1 MRVRAGRLRPLP
13 VVVTVPVASQVR
25 AAADMIR
32 AGEAPPR
39 PVVVASCDG
48 IMYPVDGL
56 DTLEAY
62 RLAGRDQIECTVVE
76 PGGLAGA
83 VGMHLG
89 LSRRLPVNPFCVIDA
104 IEWMRKEGVPLAG
117 VDRRYLRL
125 AELDLAGDVRGAFDT
140 WLGRLAGRLETI
152 PPFWHILGP
161 LAEMERS
168 GQARALESVMAFV
181 HATGTAPDAS
191 TLRGI
196 LRQFA
201 PAGRGRTGHVAAIEA
216 EDAVSPPPAAPAGGG
231 VPPVEGAGRI
241 LCECGRE
248 WYVDA
253 GSGMVRSV
261 QESNSMVVL
270 TGQDGGPVYPVPLE
284 VAEHMDMGNSPVYHY
299 IVPGHFPMVLVS
311 GRRLDGPDL
320 EGVRR
325 AVRESLGPT
334 EPGGPAPT
342 L

>member
-13 VVVTVPVASQVR
+13 VVVTIPVASQVR

-48 IMYPVDGL
+48 AMYPVDGL

-62 RLAGRDQIECTVVE
+62 RMAGRDQIECTVVE
-76 PGGLAGA
+76 PGGVAGA

-104 IEWMRKEGVPLAG
+104 IEWMRTEGVPLAG

-125 AELDLAGDVRGAFDT
+125 AELDLAGDVRGVFDV

-216 EDAVSPPPAAPAGGG
+216 EDAVSPSPAAPAGGG

-248 WYVDA
+248 WYVDG
-253 GSGMVRSV
+253 GSGAVRSV
-261 QESNSMVVL
+261 RESDSMVVL

-325 AVRESLGPT
+325 AVRESLGRA
-334 EPGGPAPT
+334 ELGGPAPT
-342 L
+342 

>member
-25 AAADMIR
+25 AAADIIR
-32 AGEAPPR
+32 SGEAPPR

-89 LSRRLPVNPFCVIDA
+89 LSRRLPVNPFCVMDA
-104 IEWMRKEGVPLAG
+104 IGWMRAEGVPLAG

-125 AELDLAGDVRGAFDT
+125 AELDLAGDVRGVFDT
-140 WLGRLAGRLETI
+140 WLERLAGRLETV

-161 LAEMERS
+161 LSEMERS

-216 EDAVSPPPAAPAGGG
+216 EEPVAPPPSIQSGGG
-231 VPPVEGAGRI
+231 VIPVEGAGRI

-248 WYVDA
+248 WYMDA
-253 GSGMVRSV
+253 KSNTVRSV
-261 QESNSMVVL
+261 QESDSMVVL
-270 TGQDGGPVYPVPLE
+270 TYQDGGPVYPVPLE
-284 VAEHMDMGNSPVYHY
+284 VAEHMDMGNAPVYHY
-299 IVPGHFPMVLVS
+299 IVPGNFPLVLVS
-311 GRRLDGPDL
+311 GRRLDGQDL

-325 AVRESLGPT
+325 AVRESLGR
-334 EPGGPAPT
+334 ERMW

>member
-1 MRVRAGRLRPLP
+1 M
-13 VVVTVPVASQVR
+13 VVTVPVASQVR

-140 WLGRLAGRLETI
+140 WLGRLAGRLETV

-181 HATGTAPDAS
+181 HATGTAPA
-191 TLRGI
+191 L
-196 LRQFA
+196 
-201 PAGRGRTGHVAAIEA
+201 
-216 EDAVSPPPAAPAGGG
+216 
-231 VPPVEGAGRI
+231 
-241 LCECGRE
+241 
-248 WYVDA
+248 
-253 GSGMVRSV
+253 
-261 QESNSMVVL
+261 
-270 TGQDGGPVYPVPLE
+270 
-284 VAEHMDMGNSPVYHY
+284 
-299 IVPGHFPMVLVS
+299 
-311 GRRLDGPDL
+311 
-320 EGVRR
+320 
-325 AVRESLGPT
+325 
-334 EPGGPAPT
+334 
-342 L
+342 